1 MLPKFRL
8 PPTRLAKWE
17 TWESYYCTEHTAS
30 LPLHQSV
37 NTSHGSYT
45 RRLERT
51 LSGTLTRSAP
61 RTSNTLVWNRVGLQ
75 SVECSRGRI
84 HQAPA
89 CWGRRVVRR
98 QGASPGRVFWLVAV
112 VSLWK
117 TAAAQC
123 TGQRRVVPAPGR
135 KPWVGILAGSGCFL
149 MENRSCSVYWAAP
162 GGSGPRTKVL
172 GALTMVAGCQVVAD
186 SPPPSLFPLPVR
198 DKVPP

>member
-37 NTSHGSYT
+37 NTSLGSYT
-45 RRLERT
+45 RRLART
-51 LSGTLTRSAP
+51 LLDILACSAP
-61 RTSNTLVWNRVGLQ
+61 RASNTLVWNRVGLQ
-75 SVECSRGRI
+75 TVECSRGRI

-89 CWGRRVVRR
+89 CWGRRVV
-98 QGASPGRVFWLVAV
+98 
-112 VSLWK
+112 
-117 TAAAQC
+117 
-123 TGQRRVVPAPGR
+123 PAPGR
-135 KPWVGILAGSGCFL
+135 KPWQGILAGRGCFL
-149 MENRSCSVYWAAP
+149 MENRSCPVYWAAP

-172 GALTMVAGCQVVAD
+172 GVLTVVAGCQLVAHPLP
-186 SPPPSLFPLPVR
+186 SPPPPLPLPVR